1 MSKRRDPSQRARA
14 MAAELTSS
22 ARERAEEALSA
33 AEEAL
38 EAAYDAAEDRVDE
51 ARVYLR
57 RQFRDHPLAV
67 AGVALGVGVVL
78 GVLISSRR

>member
-1 MSKRRDPSQRARA
+1 MAKSRNGGARAREL
-14 MAAELTSS
+14 AADVTAA
-22 ARERAEEALSA
+22 ARERAEDALSA
-33 AEEAL
+33 AEDAL
-38 EAAYDAAEDRVDE
+38 EAAYDAAEEGVDE

-67 AGVALGVGVVL
+67 AGLALGFGVVL